1 MDVSMIKKP
10 EDWDFPIPQI
20 TADAINDLIA
30 AYARGGSVG
39 NELDDLDGATREM
52 RNQDQEAIIRNYY
65 LREEW
70 DRE

>member
-30 AYARGGSVG
+30 SYARGGSVG

-52 RNQDQEAIIRNYY
+52 SNQDQEAIIRNYY

>member
-52 RNQDQEAIIRNYY
+52 SNQDQEAIIRNYY